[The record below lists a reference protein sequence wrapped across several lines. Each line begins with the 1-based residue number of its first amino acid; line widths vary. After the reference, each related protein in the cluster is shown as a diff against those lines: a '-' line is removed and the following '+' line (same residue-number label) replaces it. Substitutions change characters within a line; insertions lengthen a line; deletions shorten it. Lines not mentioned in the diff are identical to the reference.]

1 MSANLLI
8 LGAIIGS
15 NNFATAL
22 ALGSLGQKVR
32 RWRIILIFGLFEFCI
47 PLVGLMLG
55 QSTSKYFAGLLNWL
69 GPTLL
74 ALLGAWT
81 IYSAWRNRQKAKQ
94 LASQVASWRG
104 LFTLSAGLSV
114 DNLIVGFSLGL
125 GDVEPLILAG
135 TIAGFSMTFAWI
147 GLNLGHL
154 AKEHHR
160 RFAMAA
166 TGVLL
171 IGLAIATATGIF

>member
-1 MSANLLI
+1 MWANLLI
-8 LGAIIGS
+8 LGVIIGS

-55 QSTSKYFAGLLNWL
+55 QRTSKYFAGLLNWL

-74 ALLGAWT
+74 ALLGSWT
-81 IYSAWRNRQKAKQ
+81 IYSALRNRQKANQ
-94 LASQVASWRG
+94 LASQVTSWRG
-104 LFTLSAGLSV
+104 LITLSAGLSV

-125 GDVEPLILAG
+125 EEQEPLVLAG

-154 AKEHHR
+154 AKENHR

-171 IGLAIATATGIF
+171 IGLAIATATGVF